1 MTQFHL
7 FLVWVILAVGGVSL
21 ISGVTLLI
29 TRWRSLAPT
38 SATATTAA
46 DGATTA
52 RADTPATTTPGAAP
66 VGPPAPITGLARV
79 FRWSL
84 IAAAALGALQALVGG
99 VLYLSGAR
107 PPDPLHYVYGA
118 IVLLAIPVA
127 YVYSDQKRGRR
138 DFIIMTIALVLLI
151 GAAVRAFMTGGG
163 LH

>member
-1 MTQFHL
+1 MTQIHF

-46 DGATTA
+46 DGATS
-52 RADTPATTTPGAAP
+52 ADTPATTTPGATPAGPAAP
-66 VGPPAPITGLARV
+66 TTGLARV

-127 YVYSDQKRGRR
+127 YVYSDQKRARR
-138 DFIIMTIALVLLI
+138 DFLIMTIGLVLLI